1 MKPDSSL
8 DLIGI
13 TCMKYLYKHYIILF
27 VILLVAIFSRVYK
40 ISTNP
45 PAISWDEASIGYN
58 AYTILTT
65 GKDEHGVFLPLDTFA
80 AFGDY
85 KPPVPIYLTVPFVAL
100 FGLSELAVRLP
111 SAIAGVFSVYMLF
124 LLVSELFKS
133 SKHAQKIA
141 LVSAALLTITPWH
154 IMLSR
159 AGFEANIALLF
170 LITGVYLVLKV
181 RTNPTLLYIC
191 WLPFVLGVYTF
202 NSTRYAGPM
211 IAAAL
216 FVLIYKHILQAKK
229 QAIGG
234 ILIALVVLLPI
245 VPHLFS
251 KQARLRFEEVSIF
264 TDLRTVLISNA
275 RQQVD
280 KLAPWS
286 AVLHNRRVGY
296 AREYFIHFFDNL
308 EPRYLFI
315 KGDGNPKFS
324 IQDVGQLLLVSAPFV
339 VYGWLTL
346 FRDYSNVG
354 WLLVWWLVAAIAPT
368 AVARETPHA
377 LRTENGLPVYMI
389 VTAYG
394 FVMALVR
401 IKKYHVRAVLFV
413 MGCVLFAGNF
423 AFFWH
428 NLMTHYPKEYSGEW
442 QYGYKQAIE
451 LASKYKNDYDTIV
464 LTESIGRPYIYAL
477 FYEKISL
484 SEFEK
489 TRDASFD
496 DAGFYNVYRLGKYRF
511 TRQGTGDYKG
521 KTLYILPPKDVL
533 PSSRVIETIRVLNG
547 TSILV
552 AFE

>member
-1 MKPDSSL
+1 MKR
-8 DLIGI
+8 INR
-13 TCMKYLYKHYIILF
+13 TMY
-27 VILLVAIFSRVYK
+27 ILLAILLMALFFRTYR

-58 AYTILTT
+58 AFTILTT
-65 GKDEHGVFLPLDTFA
+65 GRDEHGVFLPINTFA

-85 KPPVPIYLTVPFVAL
+85 KPPVPIYLTVPFVAI
-100 FGLSELAVRLP
+100 FGLNELAVRLP
-111 SAIAGVFSVYMLF
+111 SAVAGVLTVWVLY
-124 LLVSELFKS
+124 LLVMELFKT
-133 SKHAQKIA
+133 SKHANTTG

-170 LITGVYLVLKV
+170 LVTGMFLVLKA
-181 RTNPTLLYIC
+181 RSNPTLLYIC
-191 WLPFVLGVYTF
+191 WIPFVLGIYTF

-216 FVLIYKHILQAKK
+216 CVFIYRVLMQYKK

-234 ILIALVVLLPI
+234 IFIALIFMLPI
-245 VPHLFS
+245 IPHLFS
-251 KQARLRFEEVSIF
+251 KQALLRFEEVSIF
-264 TDLRTVLISNA
+264 SDLRTVLVSNA
-275 RQQVD
+275 RKESD
-280 KLAPWS
+280 NHTPLS
-286 AVLHNRRVGY
+286 ALLHNRRVGY

-324 IQDVGQLLLVSAPFV
+324 IQDVGQLLIISAPFL

-346 FRDYSNVG
+346 FRDYPAIG
-354 WLLVWWLVAAIAPT
+354 GLFVWWLIAAIAPT

-394 FVMALVR
+394 LVMSFVQL
-401 IKKYHVRAVLFV
+401 KKNRLRDILFGVL
-413 MGCVLFAGNF
+413 CLLFFGNV

-428 NLMTHYPKEYSGEW
+428 NLIQHYPKEYSGEW

-451 LASKYKNDYDTIV
+451 VAGKYKDKYDTIV

-477 FYEKISL
+477 FYEKMPL
-484 SEFEK
+484 SEYEK

-496 DAGFYNVYRLGKYRF
+496 AAGFYNVYGVGKYRF
-511 TRQGTGDYKG
+511 TREGTGDYKG
-521 KTLYILPPKDVL
+521 KTLYILPPKDV
-533 PSSRVIETIRVLNG
+533 PASARVIDTIRVLNG
-547 TSILV
+547 TPILV
-552 AFE
+552 VFE

>member
-1 MKPDSSL
+1 MKGMNRT
-8 DLIGI
+8 I
-13 TCMKYLYKHYIILF
+13 Y
-27 VILLVAIFSRVYK
+27 ILLAIVLVALFFRVYK

-85 KPPVPIYLTVPFVAL
+85 KPPVPIYITVPFVAV
-100 FGLSELAVRLP
+100 FGLNELAVRLP
-111 SAIAGVFSVYMLF
+111 SAIAGTLSVLLLF
-124 LLVSELFKS
+124 FLVGELFKS
-133 SKHAQKIA
+133 SKYAQKIA
-141 LVSAALLTITPWH
+141 LISSALLAITPWH

-159 AGFEANIALLF
+159 AGFEANIALFF
-170 LITGVYLVLKV
+170 LITGVYLVLKS
-181 RTNPTLLYIC
+181 RTNSTLLYIC
-191 WLPFVLGVYTF
+191 WLPFVLGIYTF

-216 FVLIYKHILQAKK
+216 FILMYKQILLSKK

-234 ILIALVVLLPI
+234 VLIALVVLLPI

-264 TDLRTVLISNA
+264 TDLRTVLTSNA

-280 KLAPWS
+280 GLSPWS
-286 AVLHNRRVGY
+286 AMLHNRRVGY

-324 IQDVGQLLLVSAPFV
+324 IVDVGQLLLVSAPFV

-346 FRDYSNVG
+346 FRDYPTVG

-394 FVMALVR
+394 FVMALSS
-401 IKKYHVRAVLFV
+401 IKKYQIRTIVFMLVCL
-413 MGCVLFAGNF
+413 LFASNF

-428 NLMTHYPKEYSGEW
+428 NLMMHYPKEYSGEW

-451 LASKYKNDYDTIV
+451 LSNKYKNEYDTIV

-477 FYEKISL
+477 FYEKIPL

-496 DAGFYNVYRLGKYRF
+496 AAGFYNVYGLGKYRF
-511 TRQGTGDYKG
+511 TKEGTGDYKG
-521 KTLYILPPKDVL
+521 KTLYILPPKDV
-533 PSSRVIETIRVLNG
+533 PSSARIIDTIRVLNG
-547 TSILV
+547 TPILI